1 MRILDRFFKGMKNKK
16 TENQNQNEANIDKRE
31 LNKNEFIATLQ
42 KQVFQKRNRAIVETA
57 IRSGDGMGMN
67 TKIEE

>member
-16 TENQNQNEANIDKRE
+16 TENQNEDNIDKRE

-67 TKIEE
+67 TKIEA